1 MSNNN
6 LNRHMMSDKIKWIV
20 TLLAFVLVAVLF
32 AGIFAGWFKV
42 PAPKDETP
50 VQGAGVD
57 GGAVVGP
64 GAETGA
70 ETGNR
75 IVLATEQFDLTAMS
89 PEERQD
95 RGISPIAETAY
106 TVTATVSGDGLT
118 ADQKNVTWS
127 AAAFKNPSSSWASGK
142 SVATY
147 VTATPSKNTLTVQCL
162 KAFGEQIVVTATS
175 TFNKAVSKQLTVD
188 YKEKIE
194 FTGVTVNSKNMTGT
208 VTETLDITG
217 DRNAAVVGS
226 FSHSDAYTIKGDTVT
241 AVIKFTRS
249 SQLTTAV
256 TSAYATRFPEYTVTV
271 TSASP
276 SGTINDY
283 FDKETHNKIFL
294 DGYPTSFTAAN
305 MATVYNGLKTMDTS
319 SQAQYTVAATVTG
332 ASSNSSA
339 QQKSLGSLKLNF
351 DEIQTW
357 YEAFSNLSIG
367 FGTHE
372 GGIIF

>member
-294 DGYPTSFTAAN
+294 EGYPTTFTAAN
-305 MATVYNGLKTMDTS
+305 MATVYNGLKTMNTS

-339 QQKSLGSLKLNF
+339 QQKSLGSLKLSF
-351 DEIQTW
+351 TEIQTW
-357 YEAFSNLSIG
+357 YEAFTNLSID
-367 FGTHE
+367 FGSHN
-372 GGIIF
+372 GGIVF